1 MYEIIATVAN
11 LSALT
16 VIGFIYVAYI
26 KNLRSI
32 TKLKDEQLKIA
43 EQNIAKWKD
52 KCLELERKSPE
63 FVEKLLSERIKIRED
78 ELQRLT
84 QDSEIVAS
92 SIEQKNREIVSLKSS
107 LLKATEFRKSYSVWD
122 RETND
127 FIEVSRSKLEQ
138 KSIGSIC
145 VDAGTIMIC
154 DPLYLRMKDE
164 YELEEAP
171 RQERMYKIV
180 ETGEVFCTSLHDDNY
195 DMELLGLDESMTP
208 KEMLEQGLL
217 IDLGEPN
224 SFPAIPETYIKG
236 DLLSSE
242 YRKVRHLSFLNGR
255 IGAGI
260 TVSLLGDG
268 VYPIYAESYQGEIQ
282 RIVIDV

>member
-1 MYEIIATVAN
+1 MYEIVAAVAN

-26 KNLRSI
+26 KNLRSV

-43 EQNIAKWKD
+43 EQNIANWKE

-92 SIEQKNREIVSLKSS
+92 SIEQKNKEIVSLKSS

-122 RETND
+122 REKSD
-127 FIEVSRSKLEQ
+127 FIEVSHSELEQ
-138 KSIGSIC
+138 KNLGSIC
-145 VDAGTIMIC
+145 VGAATIMIC
-154 DPLYLRMKDE
+154 DPLYLKMQNE
-164 YELEEAP
+164 YEQEDAP
-171 RQERMYKIV
+171 RQDRMYKVV
-180 ETGEVFCTSLHDDNY
+180 ETGEVFCTSLYDDNY
-195 DMELLGLDESMTP
+195 DMELLGLDESLTP
-208 KEMLEQGLL
+208 HEMLEQGLL
-217 IDLGEPN
+217 IDLGEPK
-224 SFPAIPETYIKG
+224 SLPAIPETYIKG

-242 YRKVRHLSFLNGR
+242 YRKVRHLSFINGR
-255 IGAGI
+255 VGAGI

-268 VYPIYAESYQGEIQ
+268 VYPVYAETYQGEIQ

>member
-1 MYEIIATVAN
+1 MAN

-26 KNLRSI
+26 KNLRSV

-52 KCLELERKSPE
+52 KCLKLEWKSPE

-122 RETND
+122 REKSD
-127 FIEVSRSKLEQ
+127 FIEVSYSELEQ
-138 KSIGSIC
+138 KSLGSIC
-145 VDAGTIMIC
+145 VDAATIMNRE
-154 DPLYLRMKDE
+154 PLYLKMTDE
-164 YELEEAP
+164 YEREESP
-171 RQERMYKIV
+171 RQERMYKV
-180 ETGEVFCTSLHDDNY
+180 VKTGEVFCSSLHYDSY

-208 KEMLEQGLL
+208 QEMLERGLL

-224 SFPAIPETYIKG
+224 SLPAIPETYIKG
-236 DLLSSE
+236 DLRSAE

-255 IGAGI
+255 VGAGI

-268 VYPIYAESYQGEIQ
+268 VYPVYAETYQGETQ